1 MRNVVPLL
9 PLSHKKL
16 RSFLP
21 AFDTCCFGLVFER
34 DLAHI
39 PAGRDRFP
47 YSPAPMKLANNTG
60 NLRGLAAMF
69 IAVAAFS
76 FMDALLKLFAAH
88 YPPMQVTVLRAAASL
103 PFVLLPLIWQGR
115 LIELRI
121 HRYGLHLLRGV
132 LGVLM
137 LVTFI
142 YALGTASLASVYS
155 IYMTAPLLIAAMAA
169 LWLGEKVDRGR
180 WLAIFI
186 GLAGVW
192 IILQPRPGGLPLL
205 AGIAATVSALSY
217 AVAVITARVLTR
229 SETSSSM
236 VFTFLLLVTL
246 IAGVLALPQWVDI
259 RPQDWWLIAAT
270 GGLGA
275 VGQYYITEA
284 FRHAPA
290 AVVAPVEYTAL
301 LWGIGIDW
309 VFWHVFP
316 QAGML
321 IGAAIIIGAGI
332 YVALREH
339 REAQTSPVGAN
350 A

>member
-1 MRNVVPLL
+1 
-9 PLSHKKL
+9 
-16 RSFLP
+16 
-21 AFDTCCFGLVFER
+21 
-34 DLAHI
+34 
-39 PAGRDRFP
+39 
-47 YSPAPMKLANNTG
+47 MKIRHQLGNETG
-60 NLRGLAAMF
+60 SLRGLAAMF
-69 IAVAAFS
+69 TAVAAFS

-88 YPPMQVTVLRAAASL
+88 YPPMQVTALRAVASV
-103 PFVLLPLIWQGR
+103 PFVLLPLLWQGR
-115 LIELRI
+115 LAELRI
-121 HRYGLHLLRGV
+121 QRYGLHLLRGV
-132 LGVLM
+132 LGVVM

-142 YALGTASLASVYS
+142 HALGAASLAAVYS

-169 LWLGEKVDRGR
+169 WWLGEKVDGGR
-180 WLAIFI
+180 WLAILI

-205 AGIAATVSALSY
+205 AGLAAAVSALSY
-217 AVAVITARVLTR
+217 ALAVITARVLTR

-236 VFTFLLLVTL
+236 VFTFLVLVTL
-246 IAGVLALPQWVDI
+246 IAGALALPQWIPI

-275 VGQYYITEA
+275 IGQYYITEA

-309 VFWHVFP
+309 VFWQVFP

-321 IGAAIIIGAGI
+321 LGAGVIIGAGL
-332 YVALREH
+332 YVAVREH
-339 REAQTSPVGAN
+339 REARTRTAESQA
-350 A
+350 

>member
-115 LIELRI
+115 LTELRI

-236 VFTFLLLVTL
+236 VFTFCCSLRSSRVCSHYRNGSTS
-246 IAGVLALPQWVDI
+246 D
-259 RPQDWWLIAAT
+259 RRT
-270 GGLGA
+270 GGSLPRRA
-275 VGQYYITEA
+275 DS
-284 FRHAPA
+284 APSA
-290 AVVAPVEYTAL
+290 ST
-301 LWGIGIDW
+301 
-309 VFWHVFP
+309 
-316 QAGML
+316 
-321 IGAAIIIGAGI
+321 
-332 YVALREH
+332 
-339 REAQTSPVGAN
+339 TSPKRFDMRLRRSSRPSNTPRCSGASGSTGCSGTCFRRRGC
-350 A
+350 